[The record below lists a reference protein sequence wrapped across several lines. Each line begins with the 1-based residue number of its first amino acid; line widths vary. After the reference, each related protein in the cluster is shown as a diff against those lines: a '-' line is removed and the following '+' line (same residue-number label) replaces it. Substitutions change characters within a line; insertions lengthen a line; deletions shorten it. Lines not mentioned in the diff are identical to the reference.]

1 MVVVAF
7 QSEDYSRF
15 HVVLDGYND
24 SNWISYSNKIK
35 STSSYIFILSGG
47 AVS

>member
-1 MVVVAF
+1 MVAF
-7 QSEDYSRF
+7 QNEDYSRF
-15 HVVLDGYND
+15 DVVLDGYND

-35 STSSYIFILSGG
+35 SISSYIFILSSG